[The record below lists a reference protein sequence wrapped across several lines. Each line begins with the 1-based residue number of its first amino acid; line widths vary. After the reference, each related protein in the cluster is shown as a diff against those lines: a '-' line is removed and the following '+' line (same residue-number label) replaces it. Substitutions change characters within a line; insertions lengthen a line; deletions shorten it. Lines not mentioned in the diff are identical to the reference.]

1 MKLKENAKISPVASI
16 NMKIWGHMYSI
27 RSFFKI
33 KERDSRVR
41 TEVAAGITTFLT
53 MSYIIFLQPAIL
65 SGQLSGEPT
74 GMSSQ
79 ALIVGVC
86 VAAAFGSILMGL
98 WANYPIALAPGM
110 GENFFFV
117 SVIAS
122 CVSLGVAPP
131 ETAWQTALGVVFISG
146 LIFLIL
152 SFLNVR
158 EALMNSIS
166 PSMKYAMAA
175 GIGLFIALI
184 GFQKGG
190 VIHNEFGNYMLNTKG
205 IDSYTSLIFF
215 TGLFVIAVLHIR
227 KVRGA
232 ILWGILASAAIA
244 LLVGKIHYGG
254 LMKMPPSIGPVFAKM
269 DFVNVFAN
277 ILKLLPFI
285 IIFTFMDMF
294 DTLGTLVGVAS
305 QSGLMKDGKLPNAK
319 RAFAADSIGTIF
331 GVFCGQST
339 VTSYIES
346 SAGVECGGRTGL
358 TAVITGMCFLLAVLF
373 TPFIEM
379 IGHYPES
386 GLNPIVAPALVI
398 VGAMMIKCVRHIE
411 WDDFSE
417 AVPAFLILVGIP
429 FMYSIADGLTIGF
442 IAYPVIKLFGGK
454 GREVSWLSYFLGV
467 LLLLYMIFVKTGLLE
482 EYFKHAM

>member
-1 MKLKENAKISPVASI
+1 
-16 NMKIWGHMYSI
+16 MYSI

-33 KERDSRVR
+33 KERKSRIR

-65 SGQLSGEPT
+65 EPT
-74 GMSSQ
+74 GMNYQ
-79 ALIVGVC
+79 ALLVGVC
-86 VAAAFGSILMGL
+86 IAAAFGSILMGL

-117 SVIAS
+117 SVVAS

-131 ETAWQTALGVVFISG
+131 ETAWQTALGIVFISG
-146 LIFLIL
+146 FIFLVL
-152 SFLNVR
+152 SFMNVR

-166 PSMKYAMAA
+166 PSLKYAMAA

-190 VIHNEFGNYMLNTKG
+190 VIHNVSGNYMLNAKEL
-205 IDSYTSLIFF
+205 DSSTSLIFF
-215 TGLFVIAVLHIR
+215 TGLIVIAVLHVR
-227 KVRGA
+227 KVRGS
-232 ILWGILASAAIA
+232 ILWGILTAAVVA
-244 LLVGKIHYGG
+244 LVAGKIQYNG

-277 ILKLLPFI
+277 LIKLLPFI

-346 SAGVECGGRTGL
+346 SAGVEYGGRTGL
-358 TAVITGMCFLLAVLF
+358 TAVITGLCFLVAVVF
-373 TPFIEM
+373 TPFFEM
-379 IGHYPES
+379 IGHYPSET

-398 VGAMMIKCVRHIE
+398 VGAMMMKSVKNIE

-429 FMYSIADGLTIGF
+429 FMYSIADGLSIGF
-442 IAYPVIKLFGGK
+442 IAYPIIKLLGGK
-454 GREVSWLSYFLGV
+454 GREVSWLSCFLAG
-467 LLLLYMIFVKTGLLE
+467 LLLLYMSVVKTGILE
-482 EYFKHAM
+482 EYLKYGL

>member
-1 MKLKENAKISPVASI
+1 M
-16 NMKIWGHMYSI
+16 HTI
-27 RSFFKI
+27 RGFFKI
-33 KERDSRVR
+33 KERKSLVR

-65 SGQLSGEPT
+65 SGRLSGHST
-74 GMSSQ
+74 GMDES
-79 ALIVGVC
+79 ALFVGVC

-117 SVIAS
+117 SVVSA
-122 CVSLGVAPP
+122 CVSFGVAPS

-146 LIFLIL
+146 FIFLIL

-158 EALMNSIS
+158 EVMMNSIS
-166 PSMKYAMAA
+166 PSMKHAMAG

-190 VIHNEFGNYMLNTKG
+190 IIHTVFGNYLLNSKAL
-205 IDSYTSLIFF
+205 DSSASLIFF
-215 TGLFVIAVLHIR
+215 TGLIVIAVLHVR

-232 ILWGILASAAIA
+232 ILWGILSAAAVA
-244 LLVGKIHYGG
+244 LFAGKIHYNG
-254 LMKMPPSIGPVFAKM
+254 MVKMPPSIGPIFAKM
-269 DFVNVFAN
+269 DFTNVFAN
-277 ILKLLPFI
+277 IIKLLPFI
-285 IIFTFMDMF
+285 IIFTFMDIF

-358 TAVITGMCFLLAVLF
+358 TAVITGLCFLLAVLF
-373 TPFIEM
+373 TPFFSM
-379 IGHYPES
+379 IGQYPGE
-386 GLNPIVAPALVI
+386 GGINPIVAPALVI
-398 VGAMMIKCVRHIE
+398 VGAMMMQSVRYID
-411 WDDFSE
+411 WSDFSE
-417 AVPAFLILVGIP
+417 AIPAFLILAGIP
-429 FMYSIADGLTIGF
+429 FTYSIADGLTIGF
-442 IAYPVIKLFGGK
+442 IAYPIIKLLGGK
-454 GREVSWLSYFLGV
+454 GKTVSWLTYLVGV
-467 LLLLYMIFVKTGLLE
+467 LLLFYMIFVKTGILE
-482 EYFKHAM
+482 EMLKNGV